1 MSKFLLLIS
10 FICIIFFNSCGYNSY
25 DATSSRNNFY
35 VMRMKE
41 GTSQY
46 IDTVNVNLIG
56 ETEHLLIYGEKGYNV
71 NYNYVSY
78 VAKKFEDCYNSLINI
93 YGNHTDVDKNGKII
107 IMLIKINDNIYDG
120 SVVMGYFLP
129 SDLIY
134 GDFNNAEI
142 LYMDIN
148 LLNASPQLIVGTVLH
163 EFQHLINFNVN
174 YIQKGKDMSLW
185 LNESLSESTSILFDS
200 YMTRNRIEE
209 FNNINYYCFYTWDLP
224 FYPNMFVNYPSASVF
239 MNWLY
244 QKNNRNESVF
254 RNIAHSSES
263 EDYKKVLGAA
273 SYGND
278 WEGLLINWIDGIKK
292 GQVNGAK
299 INNWNSTWTTTA
311 YLYPGALV
319 YGNSKIHVNPST
331 DLSDNPQAIRAQI
344 YEDNFI
350 ITSRSADNTANENN
364 IYLQTTQ
371 KPKYIDLV
379 FDKDGKIKKY

>member
-10 FICIIFFNSCGYNSY
+10 FISIVFFNSCSESVYIVSAN
-25 DATSSRNNFY
+25 RNDFY
-35 VMRMKE
+35 VMRIN
-41 GTSQY
+41 GSQY
-46 IDTVNVNLIG
+46 AEKIKIFKVEETANLI
-56 ETEHLLIYGEKGYNV
+56 IYAESGYSI

-78 VAKKFEDCYNSLINI
+78 VAKKFEDNYSKMINI

-107 IMLIKINDNIYDG
+107 ILFQKINANISG
-120 SVVMGYFLP
+120 NSIVMGYFLP
-129 SDLIY
+129 NDLIY

-148 LLNASPQLIVGTVLH
+148 LLNKNPLLIAGTVLH

-200 YMTRNRIEE
+200 YMTRNRIDE

-273 SYGND
+273 GYGNN

-299 INNWNSTWTTTA
+299 INNWTSTWTTTA

>member
-10 FICIIFFNSCGYNSY
+10 FISIVFFNSCSESVYKVSAN
-25 DATSSRNNFY
+25 RNDFY
-35 VMRMKE
+35 VMRIN
-41 GTSQY
+41 GSQY
-46 IDTVNVNLIG
+46 AEKIKIFKVEETANLI
-56 ETEHLLIYGEKGYNV
+56 IYAESGYSI
-71 NYNYVSY
+71 NYNYVIY
-78 VAKKFEDCYNSLINI
+78 VAKKFEDNYSKMINI

-107 IMLIKINDNIYDG
+107 ILFQKINANISG
-120 SVVMGYFLP
+120 NSIVMGYFLP
-129 SDLIY
+129 NDLIY

-148 LLNASPQLIVGTVLH
+148 LLNASPQLIAGTVLH

-200 YMTRNRIEE
+200 YMTRNRIDE

-273 SYGND
+273 GYGNN

-331 DLSDNPQAIRAQI
+331 DLSGNPQAIRAQI

>member
-10 FICIIFFNSCGYNSY
+10 FISIVFFNSCSESVYKVSAN
-25 DATSSRNNFY
+25 RNDFY
-35 VMRMKE
+35 VMRIN
-41 GTSQY
+41 GSQY
-46 IDTVNVNLIG
+46 AEKIKIFKVEETANLI
-56 ETEHLLIYGEKGYNV
+56 IYAESGYSI
-71 NYNYVSY
+71 NYNYVIY
-78 VAKKFEDCYNSLINI
+78 VAKKFEDNYSKMINI

-107 IMLIKINDNIYDG
+107 ILFQKINANISG
-120 SVVMGYFLP
+120 NSIVMGYFLP
-129 SDLIY
+129 NDLIY

-148 LLNASPQLIVGTVLH
+148 LLNASPQLIAGTVLH

-174 YIQKGKDMSLW
+174 YIKKGKDMSLW
-185 LNESLSESTSILFDS
+185 LNESLSESTSILFDN

-273 SYGND
+273 GYGNN

-331 DLSDNPQAIRAQI
+331 DLSGNPQAIRAQI

>member
-10 FICIIFFNSCGYNSY
+10 FISIVFFNSCSESVYKVSAN
-25 DATSSRNNFY
+25 RNDFY
-35 VMRMKE
+35 VMRIN
-41 GTSQY
+41 GSQY
-46 IDTVNVNLIG
+46 AEKIKIFKVEETANLI
-56 ETEHLLIYGEKGYNV
+56 IYAESGYSI
-71 NYNYVSY
+71 NYNYVIY
-78 VAKKFEDCYNSLINI
+78 VAKKFEDNYSKMINI

-107 IMLIKINDNIYDG
+107 ILFQKINANISG
-120 SVVMGYFLP
+120 NSIVMGYFLP
-129 SDLIY
+129 NDLIY

-148 LLNASPQLIVGTVLH
+148 LLNKNPQLIAGTVLH

-174 YIQKGKDMSLW
+174 YIKKGKDMSLW

-200 YMTRNRIEE
+200 YMTRNRIDE

-273 SYGND
+273 GYGNN

-331 DLSDNPQAIRAQI
+331 DLSGNPQAIRAQI

>member
-78 VAKKFEDCYNSLINI
+78 VAKKFEDSYNSLINI

-185 LNESLSESTSILFDS
+185 LNESLSESTSILFDT
-200 YMTRNRIEE
+200 YTANTRIKE

-244 QKNNRNESVF
+244 QKIIETRAFLEIS
-254 RNIAHSSES
+254 RILQ
-263 EDYKKVLGAA
+263 KVK
-273 SYGND
+273 
-278 WEGLLINWIDGIKK
+278 IIK
-292 GQVNGAK
+292 
-299 INNWNSTWTTTA
+299 
-311 YLYPGALV
+311 
-319 YGNSKIHVNPST
+319 
-331 DLSDNPQAIRAQI
+331 RC
-344 YEDNFI
+344 
-350 ITSRSADNTANENN
+350 
-364 IYLQTTQ
+364 
-371 KPKYIDLV
+371 
-379 FDKDGKIKKY
+379 

>member
-10 FICIIFFNSCGYNSY
+10 FISIVFFNSCSESVYKVSAN
-25 DATSSRNNFY
+25 RNDFY
-35 VMRMKE
+35 VMRIN
-41 GTSQY
+41 GSQY
-46 IDTVNVNLIG
+46 AEKIKIFKVEETANLI
-56 ETEHLLIYGEKGYNV
+56 IYAESGYSI
-71 NYNYVSY
+71 NYNYVIY
-78 VAKKFEDCYNSLINI
+78 VAKKFEDNYSKMINI

-107 IMLIKINDNIYDG
+107 ILFQKINANISG
-120 SVVMGYFLP
+120 NSIVMGYFLP
-129 SDLIY
+129 NDLIY

-148 LLNASPQLIVGTVLH
+148 LLNKNPQLIAGTVLH

-200 YMTRNRIEE
+200 YMTKNRIEE

-273 SYGND
+273 GYGND

-331 DLSDNPQAIRAQI
+331 DLSGNPQAIRAQI

>member
-10 FICIIFFNSCGYNSY
+10 FISIVFFNSCSESVYKVSAN
-25 DATSSRNNFY
+25 RNDFY
-35 VMRMKE
+35 VMRIN
-41 GTSQY
+41 GSQY
-46 IDTVNVNLIG
+46 AEKIKIFKIEETANLI
-56 ETEHLLIYGEKGYNV
+56 IYAESGYSI
-71 NYNYVSY
+71 NYNYVIY
-78 VAKKFEDCYNSLINI
+78 VAKKFEDNYSKMINI

-107 IMLIKINDNIYDG
+107 ILFQKINANISG
-120 SVVMGYFLP
+120 NSIVMGYFLP
-129 SDLIY
+129 NDLIY

-148 LLNASPQLIVGTVLH
+148 LLNASPQLIAGTVLH

-273 SYGND
+273 GYGNN

>member
-10 FICIIFFNSCGYNSY
+10 FISIVFFNSCSESVYKVSAN
-25 DATSSRNNFY
+25 RNDFY
-35 VMRMKE
+35 VMRIN
-41 GTSQY
+41 GSQY
-46 IDTVNVNLIG
+46 AEKIKIFKVEETANLI
-56 ETEHLLIYGEKGYNV
+56 IYAESGYSI
-71 NYNYVSY
+71 NYNYVIY
-78 VAKKFEDCYNSLINI
+78 VAKKFEDNYSKMINI

-107 IMLIKINDNIYDG
+107 ILFQKINANISG
-120 SVVMGYFLP
+120 NSIVMGYFLP
-129 SDLIY
+129 NDLIY

-148 LLNASPQLIVGTVLH
+148 LLNKNPLLIAGTVLH

-273 SYGND
+273 GYGNN

>member
-10 FICIIFFNSCGYNSY
+10 FISIVFFNSCSESVYKVSAN
-25 DATSSRNNFY
+25 RNDFY
-35 VMRMKE
+35 VMRIN
-41 GTSQY
+41 GSQY
-46 IDTVNVNLIG
+46 AEKIKIFKVEETANLI
-56 ETEHLLIYGEKGYNV
+56 IYAESGYSI

-78 VAKKFEDCYNSLINI
+78 VAKKFEDNYSKMINI

-107 IMLIKINDNIYDG
+107 ILFQKINANISG
-120 SVVMGYFLP
+120 NSIVMGYFLP
-129 SDLIY
+129 NDLIY

-148 LLNASPQLIVGTVLH
+148 LLNKNPLLIAGTVLH

-174 YIQKGKDMSLW
+174 YIKKGKDMSLW

-200 YMTRNRIEE
+200 YMTRNRIDE

-273 SYGND
+273 GYGND
-278 WEGLLINWIDGIKK
+278 WQGLLINWIDGIKK

>member
-10 FICIIFFNSCGYNSY
+10 FISIVFFNSCSESVYKVSAN
-25 DATSSRNNFY
+25 RNDFY
-35 VMRMKE
+35 VMRIN
-41 GTSQY
+41 GSQY
-46 IDTVNVNLIG
+46 AEKIKIFKVEETANLI
-56 ETEHLLIYGEKGYNV
+56 IYAESGYSI
-71 NYNYVSY
+71 NYNYVIY
-78 VAKKFEDCYNSLINI
+78 VAKKFEDNYSKMINI

-107 IMLIKINDNIYDG
+107 ILFQKINANISG
-120 SVVMGYFLP
+120 NSIVMGYFLP
-129 SDLIY
+129 NDLIY

-148 LLNASPQLIVGTVLH
+148 LLNKNPQLIAGTVLH

-174 YIQKGKDMSLW
+174 YIKKGKDMSLW

-200 YMTRNRIEE
+200 YMTRNRIDE

-273 SYGND
+273 RYGND
-278 WEGLLINWIDGIKK
+278 WKGLLTNWIDGIKK

-331 DLSDNPQAIRAQI
+331 DLSGNPKAIRAQI

>member
-10 FICIIFFNSCGYNSY
+10 FISIVFFNSCSESVYKVSAN
-25 DATSSRNNFY
+25 RNDFY
-35 VMRMKE
+35 VMRIN
-41 GTSQY
+41 GSQY
-46 IDTVNVNLIG
+46 AEKIKIFKVEETANLI
-56 ETEHLLIYGEKGYNV
+56 IYAESGYSI

-78 VAKKFEDCYNSLINI
+78 VAKKFEDNYSKMINI

-107 IMLIKINDNIYDG
+107 ILFQKINANISG
-120 SVVMGYFLP
+120 NSIVMGYFLP
-129 SDLIY
+129 NDLIY

-148 LLNASPQLIVGTVLH
+148 LLNKNPLLIAGTVLH

-273 SYGND
+273 GYGND
-278 WEGLLINWIDGIKK
+278 WQGLLINWIDGIKK

-299 INNWNSTWTTTA
+299 INNWTNSSA
-311 YLYPGALV
+311 SLYPGALV
-319 YGNSKIHVNPST
+319 YGDSKIQVNSNTYLGDKPEAITVNVSEVSSVSVRSINSKNSIN
-331 DLSDNPQAIRAQI
+331 
-344 YEDNFI
+344 
-350 ITSRSADNTANENN
+350 
-364 IYLQTTQ
+364 LQTAQ

>member
-10 FICIIFFNSCGYNSY
+10 FISIVFFNSCSESVYKVSAN
-25 DATSSRNNFY
+25 RNDFY
-35 VMRMKE
+35 VMRIN
-41 GTSQY
+41 GSQY
-46 IDTVNVNLIG
+46 AEKIKIFKVEETANLI
-56 ETEHLLIYGEKGYNV
+56 IYAESGYSI
-71 NYNYVSY
+71 NYNYVIY
-78 VAKKFEDCYNSLINI
+78 VAKKFEDNYSKMINI

-107 IMLIKINDNIYDG
+107 ILFQKINANISG
-120 SVVMGYFLP
+120 NSIVMGYFLP
-129 SDLIY
+129 NDLIY

-148 LLNASPQLIVGTVLH
+148 LLNKNPLLIAGTVLH

-174 YIQKGKDMSLW
+174 YIQKRKDMSLW

-224 FYPNMFVNYPSASVF
+224 LYPNMFVNYPSASVF

-273 SYGND
+273 RYGND

>member
-10 FICIIFFNSCGYNSY
+10 FISIIFFNSCSESVYKVSAN
-25 DATSSRNNFY
+25 RNDFY
-35 VMRMKE
+35 VMRIN
-41 GTSQY
+41 GSQY
-46 IDTVNVNLIG
+46 AEKIKIFKVEETANLI
-56 ETEHLLIYGEKGYNV
+56 IYAESGYSI

-78 VAKKFEDCYNSLINI
+78 VAKKFEDNYSKMINI

-107 IMLIKINDNIYDG
+107 ILFQKINANISG
-120 SVVMGYFLP
+120 NSIVMGYFLP
-129 SDLIY
+129 NDLIY

-148 LLNASPQLIVGTVLH
+148 LLNKNPLLIAGTVLH

-200 YMTRNRIEE
+200 YMTRNRIDE

-273 SYGND
+273 GYGND
-278 WEGLLINWIDGIKK
+278 WQGLLINWIDGIKK

>member
-10 FICIIFFNSCGYNSY
+10 FISIVFFNSCSESVYKVSAN
-25 DATSSRNNFY
+25 RNDFY
-35 VMRMKE
+35 VMRIN
-41 GTSQY
+41 GSQY
-46 IDTVNVNLIG
+46 AEKIKIFKVEETANLI
-56 ETEHLLIYGEKGYNV
+56 IYAESGYSI
-71 NYNYVSY
+71 NYNYVIY
-78 VAKKFEDCYNSLINI
+78 VAKKFEDNYSKMINI

-107 IMLIKINDNIYDG
+107 ILFQKINANISG
-120 SVVMGYFLP
+120 NSIVMGYFLP
-129 SDLIY
+129 NDLIY

-148 LLNASPQLIVGTVLH
+148 LLNKNHQLIAGTVLH

-273 SYGND
+273 GYGND

-292 GQVNGAK
+292 VQVNGAK

-331 DLSDNPQAIRAQI
+331 DLSGNPQAIRAQI

>member
-10 FICIIFFNSCGYNSY
+10 FISIVFFNSCSESVYKVSAN
-25 DATSSRNNFY
+25 RNDFY
-35 VMRMKE
+35 VMRIN
-41 GTSQY
+41 GSQY
-46 IDTVNVNLIG
+46 AEKIKIFKVGETANLI
-56 ETEHLLIYGEKGYNV
+56 IYAESGYSI

-78 VAKKFEDCYNSLINI
+78 VAKKFEDNYSKMINI

-107 IMLIKINDNIYDG
+107 ILFQKINANING
-120 SVVMGYFLP
+120 NSIVMGYFLP
-129 SDLIY
+129 NDLIY

-148 LLNASPQLIVGTVLH
+148 LLNKNPLLIAGTVLH

-273 SYGND
+273 GYGND

>member
-10 FICIIFFNSCGYNSY
+10 FISIVFFNSCSESVYKVSAN
-25 DATSSRNNFY
+25 RNDFY
-35 VMRMKE
+35 VMRIN
-41 GTSQY
+41 GSQY
-46 IDTVNVNLIG
+46 AEKIKIFKVEETANLI
-56 ETEHLLIYGEKGYNV
+56 IYAESGYSI
-71 NYNYVSY
+71 NYNYVIY
-78 VAKKFEDCYNSLINI
+78 VAKKFEDNYSKMINI

-107 IMLIKINDNIYDG
+107 ILFQKINANISG
-120 SVVMGYFLP
+120 NSIVMGYFLP
-129 SDLIY
+129 NDLIY

-148 LLNASPQLIVGTVLH
+148 LLNKNHQLIAGTVLH

-185 LNESLSESTSILFDS
+185 LNESLSESTSILFDT
-200 YMTRNRIEE
+200 YTANTRIKE

-224 FYPNMFVNYPSASVF
+224 YPYNLIFANYPSASVF

-263 EDYKKVLGAA
+263 EDYKKVLNSVLDLGIG
-273 SYGND
+273 SYWD
-278 WEGLLINWIDGIKK
+278 EVLTNWIDGVKK
-292 GQVNGAK
+292 RQVNGAK
-299 INNWNSTWTTTA
+299 INNWTNSSA
-311 YLYPGALV
+311 SLYPGALV
-319 YGNSKIHVNPST
+319 YGDSKIQVNSNTYLGDKPEAITVNVSEVSSVSIRSINSKNSIN
-331 DLSDNPQAIRAQI
+331 
-344 YEDNFI
+344 
-350 ITSRSADNTANENN
+350 
-364 IYLQTTQ
+364 LQTTQ

>member
-10 FICIIFFNSCGYNSY
+10 FISIVFFNSCSESVYKVSAN
-25 DATSSRNNFY
+25 RNDFY
-35 VMRMKE
+35 VMRIN
-41 GTSQY
+41 GSQY
-46 IDTVNVNLIG
+46 AEKIKIFKVEETANLI
-56 ETEHLLIYGEKGYNV
+56 IYAESGYSI
-71 NYNYVSY
+71 NYNYVIY
-78 VAKKFEDCYNSLINI
+78 VAKKFEDNYSKMINI

-107 IMLIKINDNIYDG
+107 ILFQKINANISG
-120 SVVMGYFLP
+120 NSIVMGYFLP
-129 SDLIY
+129 NDLIY

-148 LLNASPQLIVGTVLH
+148 LLNKNPQLIAGTVLH

-185 LNESLSESTSILFDS
+185 LNESLSESTSILFDT
-200 YMTRNRIEE
+200 YTANTRIKE

-224 FYPNMFVNYPSASVF
+224 YPYNLIFANYPSASVF

-263 EDYKKVLGAA
+263 EDYKKVLNSVLDLGIG
-273 SYGND
+273 SYWD
-278 WEGLLINWIDGIKK
+278 EVLTNWIDGVKK
-292 GQVNGAK
+292 RQVNGAK
-299 INNWNSTWTTTA
+299 INNWTNSSA
-311 YLYPGALV
+311 SLYPGALV
-319 YGNSKIHVNPST
+319 YGDSKIQVNSNTYLGDKPEAITVNVSEVSSVSIRSINSKNSIN
-331 DLSDNPQAIRAQI
+331 
-344 YEDNFI
+344 
-350 ITSRSADNTANENN
+350 
-364 IYLQTTQ
+364 LQTTQ

>member
-10 FICIIFFNSCGYNSY
+10 FISIVFFNSCSESVYKVSAN
-25 DATSSRNNFY
+25 RNDFY
-35 VMRMKE
+35 VMRIN
-41 GTSQY
+41 GSQY
-46 IDTVNVNLIG
+46 AEKIKIFKVEETANLI
-56 ETEHLLIYGEKGYNV
+56 IYAESGYSI

-78 VAKKFEDCYNSLINI
+78 VAKKFEDNYSKMINI

-107 IMLIKINDNIYDG
+107 ILFQKINANISG
-120 SVVMGYFLP
+120 NSIVMGYFLP
-129 SDLIY
+129 NDLIY

-148 LLNASPQLIVGTVLH
+148 LLNKNHQLIAGTVLH

-273 SYGND
+273 GYGND

>member
-10 FICIIFFNSCGYNSY
+10 FISIVFFNSCSESVYKVSAN
-25 DATSSRNNFY
+25 RNDFY
-35 VMRMKE
+35 VMRIN
-41 GTSQY
+41 GSQY
-46 IDTVNVNLIG
+46 AEKIKIFKVEETANLI
-56 ETEHLLIYGEKGYNV
+56 IYAESGYSI
-71 NYNYVSY
+71 NYNYVIY
-78 VAKKFEDCYNSLINI
+78 VAKKFEDNYSKMINI

-107 IMLIKINDNIYDG
+107 ILFQKINANISG
-120 SVVMGYFLP
+120 NSIVMGYFLP
-129 SDLIY
+129 NDLIY

-148 LLNASPQLIVGTVLH
+148 LLNKNPLLIAGTVLH

-273 SYGND
+273 GYGNN

-331 DLSDNPQAIRAQI
+331 DLSGNPQAIRAQI

>member
-1 MSKFLLLIS
+1 MTNFLLLIS

-78 VAKKFEDCYNSLINI
+78 VAKKFEDGYNSLINI

-134 GDFNNAEI
+134 DDFNNAEI

-185 LNESLSESTSILFDS
+185 LNESLSESTSVLFDT
-200 YMTRNRIEE
+200 YTANTRIKE

-224 FYPNMFVNYPSASVF
+224 YPYNLIFANYPSASIF

-273 SYGND
+273 GYGNN

-299 INNWNSTWTTTA
+299 INNWTNSSA
-311 YLYPGALV
+311 SLYPGALV
-319 YGNSKIHVNPST
+319 YGDSKIQVNSNTYLGDKPEAITVNVSEVSLVSVRSINSKNSIN
-331 DLSDNPQAIRAQI
+331 
-344 YEDNFI
+344 
-350 ITSRSADNTANENN
+350 
-364 IYLQTTQ
+364 LQTTQ

>member
-10 FICIIFFNSCGYNSY
+10 FISIVFFNSCSESVYKVSAN
-25 DATSSRNNFY
+25 RNDFY
-35 VMRMKE
+35 VMRIN
-41 GTSQY
+41 GSQY
-46 IDTVNVNLIG
+46 AEKIKIFKVEETANLI
-56 ETEHLLIYGEKGYNV
+56 IYAESGYSI
-71 NYNYVSY
+71 NYNYVIY
-78 VAKKFEDCYNSLINI
+78 VAKKFEDNYSKMINI

-107 IMLIKINDNIYDG
+107 ILFQKINANISG
-120 SVVMGYFLP
+120 NSIVMGYFLP
-129 SDLIY
+129 NDLIY

-148 LLNASPQLIVGTVLH
+148 LLNKNPQLIAGTVLH

-200 YMTRNRIEE
+200 YMPRNRIEE

-273 SYGND
+273 GYGND

>member
-10 FICIIFFNSCGYNSY
+10 FISIVFFNSCSESVYKVSAN
-25 DATSSRNNFY
+25 RNDFY
-35 VMRMKE
+35 VMRIN
-41 GTSQY
+41 GSQY
-46 IDTVNVNLIG
+46 AEKIKIFKVEETANLI
-56 ETEHLLIYGEKGYNV
+56 IYAESGYSI
-71 NYNYVSY
+71 NYNYVIY
-78 VAKKFEDCYNSLINI
+78 VAKKFEDNYSKMINI

-107 IMLIKINDNIYDG
+107 ILFQKINANING
-120 SVVMGYFLP
+120 NSIVMGYFLP
-129 SDLIY
+129 NDLIY

-148 LLNASPQLIVGTVLH
+148 LLNKNPQLIAGTVLH

-273 SYGND
+273 GYGND

-331 DLSDNPQAIRAQI
+331 DLSGNPQAIRAQI

>member
-10 FICIIFFNSCGYNSY
+10 FISIVFFNSCSESVYKVSAN
-25 DATSSRNNFY
+25 RNDFY
-35 VMRMKE
+35 VMRIN
-41 GTSQY
+41 GSQY
-46 IDTVNVNLIG
+46 AEKIKIFKVEETANLI
-56 ETEHLLIYGEKGYNV
+56 IYAESGYSI
-71 NYNYVSY
+71 NYNYVIY
-78 VAKKFEDCYNSLINI
+78 VAKKFEDNYSKMINI

-107 IMLIKINDNIYDG
+107 ILFQKINANISG
-120 SVVMGYFLP
+120 NSIVMGYFLP
-129 SDLIY
+129 NDLIY

-148 LLNASPQLIVGTVLH
+148 LLNKNPQLIAGTVLH

-174 YIQKGKDMSLW
+174 YIKKGKDMSLW

-273 SYGND
+273 GYGNN

-299 INNWNSTWTTTA
+299 INNWTSTWTTTA

-350 ITSRSADNTANENN
+350 ITSRSAYNTANENN
-364 IYLQTTQ
+364 INLQTTQ

>member
-10 FICIIFFNSCGYNSY
+10 FISIVFFNSCSESVYKVSAN
-25 DATSSRNNFY
+25 RNDFY
-35 VMRMKE
+35 VMRIN
-41 GTSQY
+41 GSQY
-46 IDTVNVNLIG
+46 AEKIKIFKVEETANLI
-56 ETEHLLIYGEKGYNV
+56 IYAESGYSI
-71 NYNYVSY
+71 NYNYVIY
-78 VAKKFEDCYNSLINI
+78 VAKKFEDNYSKMINI

-107 IMLIKINDNIYDG
+107 ILFQKINANISG
-120 SVVMGYFLP
+120 NSIVMGYFLP
-129 SDLIY
+129 NDLIY

-148 LLNASPQLIVGTVLH
+148 LLNKNPQLIAGTVLH

-273 SYGND
+273 GYGNN

-299 INNWNSTWTTTA
+299 INNWTNSSA
-311 YLYPGALV
+311 SLYPGALV
-319 YGNSKIHVNPST
+319 YGDSKIQVNSNTYLGDKPEAITVNVSEVSSVSVRSINSKNSIN
-331 DLSDNPQAIRAQI
+331 
-344 YEDNFI
+344 
-350 ITSRSADNTANENN
+350 
-364 IYLQTTQ
+364 LQTTQ

>member
-10 FICIIFFNSCGYNSY
+10 FISIVFFNSCSESVYKVSAN
-25 DATSSRNNFY
+25 RNDFY
-35 VMRMKE
+35 VMRIN
-41 GTSQY
+41 GSQY
-46 IDTVNVNLIG
+46 AEKIKIFKVEETANLI
-56 ETEHLLIYGEKGYNV
+56 IYAESGYSI
-71 NYNYVSY
+71 NYNYVIY
-78 VAKKFEDCYNSLINI
+78 VAKKFEDNYSKMINI

-107 IMLIKINDNIYDG
+107 ILFQKINANISG
-120 SVVMGYFLP
+120 NSIVMGYFLP
-129 SDLIY
+129 NDLIY

-148 LLNASPQLIVGTVLH
+148 LLNKNPLLIAGTVLH

-174 YIQKGKDMSLW
+174 YIKKGKDMSLW

-273 SYGND
+273 GYGNN

>member
-10 FICIIFFNSCGYNSY
+10 FISIVFFNSCSESVYKVSAN
-25 DATSSRNNFY
+25 RNDFY
-35 VMRMKE
+35 VMRIN
-41 GTSQY
+41 GSQY
-46 IDTVNVNLIG
+46 AEKIKIFKVEETANLI
-56 ETEHLLIYGEKGYNV
+56 IYAESGYSI
-71 NYNYVSY
+71 NYNYVIY
-78 VAKKFEDCYNSLINI
+78 VAKKFEDNYSKMINI

-107 IMLIKINDNIYDG
+107 ILFQKINANISG
-120 SVVMGYFLP
+120 NSIVMGYFLP
-129 SDLIY
+129 NDLIY

-148 LLNASPQLIVGTVLH
+148 LLNKNPQLIAGTVLH

-174 YIQKGKDMSLW
+174 YIKKGKDMSLW

-244 QKNNRNESVF
+244 QKNSRNESVF

-273 SYGND
+273 GYGNN

-299 INNWNSTWTTTA
+299 INNWTSTWTTTA

-331 DLSDNPQAIRAQI
+331 DLSGNPQAIRAQI

>member
-10 FICIIFFNSCGYNSY
+10 FISIVFFNSCSESVYKVSAN
-25 DATSSRNNFY
+25 RNDFY
-35 VMRMKE
+35 VMRIN
-41 GTSQY
+41 GSQY
-46 IDTVNVNLIG
+46 AEKIKIFKVGETANLI
-56 ETEHLLIYGEKGYNV
+56 IYAESGYSI

-78 VAKKFEDCYNSLINI
+78 VAKKFEDNYSKMINI

-107 IMLIKINDNIYDG
+107 ILFQKINANING
-120 SVVMGYFLP
+120 NSIVMGYFLP
-129 SDLIY
+129 NDLIY

-148 LLNASPQLIVGTVLH
+148 LLNKNPLLIAGTVLH

-174 YIQKGKDMSLW
+174 YIQKRKDMSLW

-273 SYGND
+273 GYGND
-278 WEGLLINWIDGIKK
+278 WQGLLTNWIDGIKK

-331 DLSDNPQAIRAQI
+331 DLSGNPQAIRAQI

>member
-10 FICIIFFNSCGYNSY
+10 FISIVFFNSCSESVYKVSAN
-25 DATSSRNNFY
+25 RNDFY
-35 VMRMKE
+35 VMRIN
-41 GTSQY
+41 GSQY
-46 IDTVNVNLIG
+46 AEKIKIFKVEETANLI
-56 ETEHLLIYGEKGYNV
+56 IYAESGYSI
-71 NYNYVSY
+71 NYNYVIY
-78 VAKKFEDCYNSLINI
+78 VAKKFEDNYSKMINI

-107 IMLIKINDNIYDG
+107 ILFQKINANISG
-120 SVVMGYFLP
+120 NSIVMGYFLP
-129 SDLIY
+129 NDLIY

-148 LLNASPQLIVGTVLH
+148 LLNKNPQLIAGTVLH

-224 FYPNMFVNYPSASVF
+224 YPYNLMFVNYPSASVF

-273 SYGND
+273 GYGND
-278 WEGLLINWIDGIKK
+278 WQGLLTNWIDGIKK

>member
-1 MSKFLLLIS
+1 MTNFLLLIS

-78 VAKKFEDCYNSLINI
+78 VSKKFEDCYNSLINI

-174 YIQKGKDMSLW
+174 YIKKGKDMSLW

-200 YMTRNRIEE
+200 YMTRNRIDE

-273 SYGND
+273 GYGNN

-299 INNWNSTWTTTA
+299 INNWTSTWTTTA

-364 IYLQTTQ
+364 INLQTTQ

>member
-10 FICIIFFNSCGYNSY
+10 FISIVFFNSCSESVYKVSAN
-25 DATSSRNNFY
+25 RNDFY
-35 VMRMKE
+35 VMRIN
-41 GTSQY
+41 GSQY
-46 IDTVNVNLIG
+46 AEKIKIFKVEETANLI
-56 ETEHLLIYGEKGYNV
+56 IYAESGYSI
-71 NYNYVSY
+71 NYNYVIY
-78 VAKKFEDCYNSLINI
+78 VAKKFEDNYSKMINI

-107 IMLIKINDNIYDG
+107 ILFQKINANING
-120 SVVMGYFLP
+120 NSIVMGYFLP
-129 SDLIY
+129 NDLIY

-148 LLNASPQLIVGTVLH
+148 LLNKNPLLISGTVLH

-224 FYPNMFVNYPSASVF
+224 YPYNLIFVNYPSASVF

-273 SYGND
+273 GYGND
-278 WEGLLINWIDGIKK
+278 WQGLLTNWIDGIKK

-299 INNWNSTWTTTA
+299 INNWTSTA

>member
-1 MSKFLLLIS
+1 MTNFLLLIS
-10 FICIIFFNSCGYNSY
+10 FISIVFFNSCSESVYKVSAN
-25 DATSSRNNFY
+25 RNDFY
-35 VMRMKE
+35 VMRIN
-41 GTSQY
+41 GSQY
-46 IDTVNVNLIG
+46 AEKIKIFKVEETANLI
-56 ETEHLLIYGEKGYNV
+56 IYAESGYSI
-71 NYNYVSY
+71 NYNYVIY
-78 VAKKFEDCYNSLINI
+78 VAKKFEDNYSKMINI

-107 IMLIKINDNIYDG
+107 ILFQKINANISG
-120 SVVMGYFLP
+120 NSIVMGYFLP

-185 LNESLSESTSILFDS
+185 LNESLSESTSVLFDT
-200 YMTRNRIEE
+200 YTANTRIKE

-224 FYPNMFVNYPSASVF
+224 YPYNLIFANYPSASVF

-244 QKNNRNESVF
+244 QKNNRSESVF

-263 EDYKKVLGAA
+263 EDYKKVLNSVLDLGIG
-273 SYGND
+273 SYWD
-278 WEGLLINWIDGIKK
+278 EVLTNWIDGVKK
-292 GQVNGAK
+292 REVSNAK
-299 INNWNSTWTTTA
+299 INNWTNSSA
-311 YLYPGALV
+311 SLYPGALV
-319 YGNSKIHVNPST
+319 YGDSKIQVNSNTYLGDKPEAITVNVSEASSVSIRSINSKNSIN
-331 DLSDNPQAIRAQI
+331 
-344 YEDNFI
+344 
-350 ITSRSADNTANENN
+350 
-364 IYLQTTQ
+364 LQTTQ

>member
-10 FICIIFFNSCGYNSY
+10 FISIVFFNSCSESVYKVSAN
-25 DATSSRNNFY
+25 RNDFY
-35 VMRMKE
+35 VMRIN
-41 GTSQY
+41 GSQY
-46 IDTVNVNLIG
+46 AEKIKIFKVEETANLI
-56 ETEHLLIYGEKGYNV
+56 IYAESGYSI
-71 NYNYVSY
+71 NYNYVIY
-78 VAKKFEDCYNSLINI
+78 VAKKFEDNYSKMINI

-107 IMLIKINDNIYDG
+107 ILFQKINANISG
-120 SVVMGYFLP
+120 NSIVMGYFLP
-129 SDLIY
+129 NDLIY

-148 LLNASPQLIVGTVLH
+148 LLNKNPLLIAGTVLH

-174 YIQKGKDMSLW
+174 YIQKRKDMSLW

-224 FYPNMFVNYPSASVF
+224 LYPNMFVNYPSASVF

-273 SYGND
+273 GYGND

>member
-10 FICIIFFNSCGYNSY
+10 FISILFFNSCSESVYKVSAN
-25 DATSSRNNFY
+25 RNDFY
-35 VMRMKE
+35 VMRIN
-41 GTSQY
+41 GSQY
-46 IDTVNVNLIG
+46 TEKIKIFKVGETANLI
-56 ETEHLLIYGEKGYNV
+56 IYAESGYSI

-78 VAKKFEDCYNSLINI
+78 VAKKFEDNYSKMINI

-107 IMLIKINDNIYDG
+107 ILFQKINANING
-120 SVVMGYFLP
+120 NSIVMGYFLP
-129 SDLIY
+129 NDLIY

-148 LLNASPQLIVGTVLH
+148 LLNKNPLLIAGTVLH

-174 YIQKGKDMSLW
+174 YIQKRKDMSLW

-209 FNNINYYCFYTWDLP
+209 FNNINYYCFYTWELP
-224 FYPNMFVNYPSASVF
+224 YPYNLMFVNYPSASVF

-273 SYGND
+273 GYGND
-278 WEGLLINWIDGIKK
+278 WQGLLTNWIDGIKK

>member
-10 FICIIFFNSCGYNSY
+10 FISIVFFNSCSESVYKVSAN
-25 DATSSRNNFY
+25 RNDFY
-35 VMRMKE
+35 VMRIN
-41 GTSQY
+41 GSQY
-46 IDTVNVNLIG
+46 AEKIKIFKVEETANLI
-56 ETEHLLIYGEKGYNV
+56 IYAESGYSI
-71 NYNYVSY
+71 NYNYVIY
-78 VAKKFEDCYNSLINI
+78 VAKKFEDNYSKMINI

-107 IMLIKINDNIYDG
+107 ILFQKINANISG
-120 SVVMGYFLP
+120 NSIVMGYFLP
-129 SDLIY
+129 NDLIY

-148 LLNASPQLIVGTVLH
+148 LLNKNPLLIAGTVLH

-273 SYGND
+273 GYGND
-278 WEGLLINWIDGIKK
+278 WEGLLTNWIDGIKK

>member
-10 FICIIFFNSCGYNSY
+10 FISIVFFNSCSESVYKVSAN
-25 DATSSRNNFY
+25 RNDFY
-35 VMRMKE
+35 VMRIN
-41 GTSQY
+41 GSQY
-46 IDTVNVNLIG
+46 AEKIKIFKVEETANLI
-56 ETEHLLIYGEKGYNV
+56 IYAESGYSI
-71 NYNYVSY
+71 NYNYVIY
-78 VAKKFEDCYNSLINI
+78 VAKKFEDNYSKMINI

-107 IMLIKINDNIYDG
+107 ILFQKINANISG
-120 SVVMGYFLP
+120 NSIVMGYFLP
-129 SDLIY
+129 NDLIY

-148 LLNASPQLIVGTVLH
+148 LLNASPQLIAGTVLH

-273 SYGND
+273 GYGNN

-331 DLSDNPQAIRAQI
+331 DLSGNPQAIRAQI

>member
-10 FICIIFFNSCGYNSY
+10 FISIVFFNSCSESVYKVSAN
-25 DATSSRNNFY
+25 RNDFY
-35 VMRMKE
+35 VMRIN
-41 GTSQY
+41 GSQY
-46 IDTVNVNLIG
+46 AEKIKIFKVGETANLI
-56 ETEHLLIYGEKGYNV
+56 IYAESGYSI

-78 VAKKFEDCYNSLINI
+78 VAKKFEDNYSKMINI

-107 IMLIKINDNIYDG
+107 ILFQKINANING
-120 SVVMGYFLP
+120 NSIVMGYFLP
-129 SDLIY
+129 NDLIY

-148 LLNASPQLIVGTVLH
+148 LLNKNPLLIAGTVLH

-174 YIQKGKDMSLW
+174 YIQKRKDMSLW

-273 SYGND
+273 GYGNN

>member
-10 FICIIFFNSCGYNSY
+10 FISIVFFNSCSESVYKVSAN
-25 DATSSRNNFY
+25 RNDFY
-35 VMRMKE
+35 VMRIN
-41 GTSQY
+41 GSQY
-46 IDTVNVNLIG
+46 AEKIKIFKVEETANLI
-56 ETEHLLIYGEKGYNV
+56 IYAESGYSI
-71 NYNYVSY
+71 NYNYVIY
-78 VAKKFEDCYNSLINI
+78 VAKKFEDNYSKMINI

-107 IMLIKINDNIYDG
+107 ILFQKINANISG
-120 SVVMGYFLP
+120 NSIVMGYFLP
-129 SDLIY
+129 NDLIY

-148 LLNASPQLIVGTVLH
+148 LLNKNPQLIAGTVLH

-331 DLSDNPQAIRAQI
+331 DLSGNPQAIRAQI

>member
-1 MSKFLLLIS
+1 MTNFLLLIS

-185 LNESLSESTSILFDS
+185 LNESLSESTSILFDT
-200 YMTRNRIEE
+200 YTANTRIKE

-224 FYPNMFVNYPSASVF
+224 YPYNLIFANYPSASVF

-244 QKNNRNESVF
+244 QRNNGNESVF

-273 SYGND
+273 GYGND
-278 WEGLLINWIDGIKK
+278 WEGLLTNWIDGIKK
-292 GQVNGAK
+292 RQVNGAK
-299 INNWNSTWTTTA
+299 INNWTNSSA
-311 YLYPGALV
+311 SLYPGALV
-319 YGNSKIHVNPST
+319 YGDSKIQVNSNTYLGDKPEAITVNVSEVSSVSVRSINSKNSIN
-331 DLSDNPQAIRAQI
+331 
-344 YEDNFI
+344 
-350 ITSRSADNTANENN
+350 
-364 IYLQTTQ
+364 LQTTQ

>member
-10 FICIIFFNSCGYNSY
+10 FISIVFFNSCSESVYKVSAN
-25 DATSSRNNFY
+25 RNDFY
-35 VMRMKE
+35 VMRIN
-41 GTSQY
+41 GSQY
-46 IDTVNVNLIG
+46 AEKIKIFKVEETANLI
-56 ETEHLLIYGEKGYNV
+56 IYAESGYSI
-71 NYNYVSY
+71 NYNYVIY
-78 VAKKFEDCYNSLINI
+78 VAKKFEDNYSKMINI

-107 IMLIKINDNIYDG
+107 ILFQKINANISG
-120 SVVMGYFLP
+120 NSIVMGYFLP
-129 SDLIY
+129 NDLIY

-148 LLNASPQLIVGTVLH
+148 LLNKNPQLIAGTVLH

-174 YIQKGKDMSLW
+174 YIKKGKDMSLW

-200 YMTRNRIEE
+200 YMTRNRIDE

-273 SYGND
+273 GYGND
-278 WEGLLINWIDGIKK
+278 WQGLLTNWIDGIKK

-331 DLSDNPQAIRAQI
+331 DLSGNPQAIRAQI

>member
-10 FICIIFFNSCGYNSY
+10 FISIVFFNSCSESVYKVSAN
-25 DATSSRNNFY
+25 RNNFY
-35 VMRMKE
+35 VMRIN
-41 GTSQY
+41 GSQY
-46 IDTVNVNLIG
+46 AEKIKIFKVGETANLI
-56 ETEHLLIYGEKGYNV
+56 IYAESGYSI

-78 VAKKFEDCYNSLINI
+78 VAKKFEDNYSKMINI

-107 IMLIKINDNIYDG
+107 ILFQKINANING
-120 SVVMGYFLP
+120 NSIVMGYFLP
-129 SDLIY
+129 NDLIY

-148 LLNASPQLIVGTVLH
+148 LLNKNPLLIAGTVLH

-273 SYGND
+273 GYGNN